1 MSSSTATSSGGVS
14 LGFLEFLTLIFI
26 TLKLTGYI
34 DWSWWWVLSPIWV
47 QIGIFL
53 FAFAVIVL
61 YAATRKPTLDKQIKD
76 YSDALKRK

>member
-1 MSSSTATSSGGVS
+1 MSSTTTSSSGVS

-34 DWSWWWVLSPIWV
+34 DWSWWWVLAPLWI

-53 FAFAVIVL
+53 FAFMVIVI
-61 YAATRKPTLDKQIKD
+61 YAATRKPTLSKQVKD